1 MAGKRQW
8 MSNNSVAM
16 DKRQRHGNEEQL
28 WLVERSNTGTTNND
42 NKTAI
47 SYYATADAEDDNG

>member
-1 MAGKRQW
+1 

-16 DKRQRHGNEEQL
+16 DEQQRHSNEEQL
-28 WLVERSNTGTTNND
+28 WLVERSNTGTTNYD
-42 NKTAI
+42 NKTTI